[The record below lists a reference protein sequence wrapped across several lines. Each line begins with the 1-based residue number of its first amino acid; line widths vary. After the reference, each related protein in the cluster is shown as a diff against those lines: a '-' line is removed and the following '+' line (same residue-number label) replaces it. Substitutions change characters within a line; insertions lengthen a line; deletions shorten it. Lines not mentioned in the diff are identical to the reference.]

1 MKHYTN
7 IFILIFTSIVLSAC
21 GSNTSVQN
29 VSETGQNPLLIPA
42 LIDSRTTP
50 EIELVMQNGAHE
62 FYDGVQSETMGFNG
76 DYLGPT
82 IRLYRDTDVKITF
95 TNNIGNL
102 QECMGMVCM
111 WMGKL
116 MGVLNL

>member
-1 MKHYTN
+1 MKHYTK
-7 IFILIFTSIVLSAC
+7 IFILIFMSIMLSAC

-62 FYDGVQSETMGFNG
+62 FYAALGGADCYPPFYRQAMHRQSRIEPGNTRPEHGNSSPFNG
-76 DYLGPT
+76 T
-82 IRLYRDTDVKITF
+82 
-95 TNNIGNL
+95 
-102 QECMGMVCM
+102 
-111 WMGKL
+111 W
-116 MGVLNL
+116 